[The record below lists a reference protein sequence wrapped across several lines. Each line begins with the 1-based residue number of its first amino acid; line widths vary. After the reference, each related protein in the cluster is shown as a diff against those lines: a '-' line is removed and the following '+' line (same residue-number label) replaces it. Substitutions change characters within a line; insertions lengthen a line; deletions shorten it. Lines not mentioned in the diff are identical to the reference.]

1 MNYPAS
7 FVQVVYSLDYLL
19 EDLPNHGFVV
29 HEAAQR
35 EYSLQVSQVAMLKDE
50 EGDVRIVGVDMIWEA
65 SIRGLLHFMSIRGC
79 LFIFGY
85 CPRLNT
91 CLDTGRSHFRL
102 VLASCCRVNLRF
114 CMLPHREMYLPKIKA
129 VYHVSIRGLY
139 AIVLDLDKAISFTRE
154 ED

>member
-50 EGDVRIVGVDMIWEA
+50 EGDVRIVGVDLI
-65 SIRGLLHFMSIRGC
+65 
-79 LFIFGY
+79 
-85 CPRLNT
+85 
-91 CLDTGRSHFRL
+91 
-102 VLASCCRVNLRF
+102 
-114 CMLPHREMYLPKIKA
+114 
-129 VYHVSIRGLY
+129 
-139 AIVLDLDKAISFTRE
+139 
-154 ED
+154 